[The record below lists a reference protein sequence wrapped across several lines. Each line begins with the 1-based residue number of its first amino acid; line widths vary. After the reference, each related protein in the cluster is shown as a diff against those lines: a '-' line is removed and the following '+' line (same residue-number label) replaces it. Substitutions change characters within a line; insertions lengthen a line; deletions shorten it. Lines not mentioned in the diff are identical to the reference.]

1 MTMTLYVLDIDDFRP
16 LAGVAAQDSG
26 VTVVRRGPYLEV
38 TAPGPIS
45 IDRAA
50 TGCRNAIWYSAVAA
64 VRGGRVARWDKQSL
78 LIEPVD
84 HAR

>member
-1 MTMTLYVLDIDDFRP
+1 MIMTLFVLDIDDFRP
-16 LAGVAAQDSG
+16 LAEVAVADPA
-26 VTVVRRGPYLEV
+26 VTVTRRGPYLAV
-38 TAPGPIS
+38 SASGPIS

-64 VRGGRVARWDKQSL
+64 VRAGRVARWDRNTL